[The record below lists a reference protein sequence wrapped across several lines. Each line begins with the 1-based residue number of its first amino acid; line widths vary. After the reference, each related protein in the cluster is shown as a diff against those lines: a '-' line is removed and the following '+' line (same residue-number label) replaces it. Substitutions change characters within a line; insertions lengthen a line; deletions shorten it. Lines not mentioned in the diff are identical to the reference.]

1 MFKKGNKYEII
12 QFIVDQSKKSLGLS
26 VAEKPMSILDEYN
39 DDHDDS
45 GCHSDG
51 GDPMEELPEKVDMF
65 LDYINSLY
73 FDGQLDMKSSKKAF
87 LSNGDEKL
95 KVRFKDDDF
104 SDEGNSSNDEEDE
117 GLSRKRP
124 ILRTE

>member
-12 QFIVDQSKKSLGLS
+12 QFIVDQSKKSMGLS

-73 FDGQLDMKSSKKAF
+73 FDGQLDMNASKKAF

-104 SDEGNSSNDEEDE
+104 SDEGNSSSDEEDE
-117 GLSRKRP
+117 GLSRKHP